1 MEIETIRFLFF
12 GHPLPKSHGAKF
24 IESYSL
30 LKQRSPL
37 NNHQNVA
44 ISCHKCALFWYNTFS
59 NKIIKWRRL
68 CLVFWKTFKA
78 NKIFR
83 DPWNRP
89 TLPLPMKKKKK
100 LQINLLF
107 HVLRLITIL
116 ITSTI
121 YSSRLLDVIGEF
133 SRILKPV
140 FYDHVIMALMTNGE
154 SEKQVRL
161 RSGLVSNWPI
171 MTRPLPWIGS
181 EWSPPEA

>member
-78 NKIFR
+78 NKIFLWPLEWTNFTSA
-83 DPWNRP
+83 DEKEKETADKFAFPCSPSNYNSNYKHHLFQQ
-89 TLPLPMKKKKK
+89 TLRTK
-100 LQINLLF
+100 
-107 HVLRLITIL
+107 R
-116 ITSTI
+116 
-121 YSSRLLDVIGEF
+121 
-133 SRILKPV
+133 RILKDP
-140 FYDHVIMALMTNGE
+140 
-154 SEKQVRL
+154 
-161 RSGLVSNWPI
+161 
-171 MTRPLPWIGS
+171 
-181 EWSPPEA
+181 